1 MKYVAYH
8 RTSTVEQ
15 HLDRG
20 IYEIKTYC
28 SNNGISL
35 HKDKVYTDQHTGKDF
50 NRPAYQLLKQ
60 EVLESTDVLLISE
73 LDRLGRNK
81 EDTLKELRY
90 LKDHHIRVIILEL
103 PTTLMDISSMD
114 NEMAQMMLET
124 INNMMIEL
132 YASMAEAE
140 MHKREKRQR
149 EGIQTMKDR
158 GEWHLYGRPAVMEFK
173 RFSNEYERT
182 LKGEIKP
189 FDLMRELKMK
199 KGTYYRYKKRYE
211 SEQSNDDR
219 IIDFL

>member
-1 MKYVAYH
+1 
-8 RTSTVEQ
+8 
-15 HLDRG
+15 
-20 IYEIKTYC
+20 
-28 SNNGISL
+28 
-35 HKDKVYTDQHTGKDF
+35 
-50 NRPAYQLLKQ
+50 
-60 EVLESTDVLLISE
+60 
-73 LDRLGRNK
+73 
-81 EDTLKELRY
+81 
-90 LKDHHIRVIILEL
+90 
-103 PTTLMDISSMD
+103 MD